1 MRVYMCDACGEMIQ
15 DPHKSEMKEF
25 IEAAEFTEHGVF
37 PRNSTKK

>member
-25 IEAAEFTEHGVF
+25 FEAAENEANNG
-37 PRNSTKK
+37 